1 MKRKI
6 LAVTLMS
13 IAGIAAAF
21 EADFDKSEFT
31 SGIPRNW
38 KEATNLAAGRNISVQ
53 NPTTVDGHTAFT
65 LNFYNATENA
75 TRVFYCTNAVENVA
89 CDNISACI
97 AVYRRKN
104 LSGKVDRVQV
114 VVSTNDFTTCE
125 TVGQIDL
132 QELARET
139 DGWVTNKVSTYIEG
153 LSRAENKYNVK
164 IGLKVIGAGVSSKLG
179 YIGWLKAE
187 FVASATPADV
197 GFVTLAD
204 GGNLSAI
211 ETLLPGEENARIS
224 VTVPGLPAGQIALTN
239 VYADVKRNGQSS
251 GQMLLSRI
259 SGTDQ
264 YVSAPITPVFD
275 AGEEVSIS
283 IRTEYTVVQSQSP
296 LPTLGDQENGIAK
309 EYADNAWH
317 DWVGKKG
324 SVWINEIKKDQN
336 GLAIEFAGTTNRTM
350 TSGWE
355 VSVSNVSTEASVP
368 TSLPITGKL
377 VFTTNVLNRV
387 VGLDVRRF
395 SADAISA
402 GTNVVRLLNSR
413 GVCEC
418 MVEIISEGDSFAYGV
433 TGVATWNEEFGFS
446 YDWAGTGDD
455 VSTEGGELNWG
466 EISVDKSTIGEINHL
481 QGFKVP
487 FSTSI
492 RIITKSDS
500 GVDLPFATVDVLAED
515 VTNVAEPTETHR
527 SVQTSS
533 NGVEIISLSGYS
545 CSVDSIP
552 VTVSAFAF
560 GWFADEISREVDIS
574 SPVTNDL
581 LVTMLRVPALDDCD
595 SLKVYWNQ
603 TNIVKW
609 AVDTTSLRKSIKLN
623 LYNARAGITNS
634 IMQCANP
641 LSAGGNK
648 YVSMSFDFRN
658 AADANMQN
666 YNELCIVLG
675 TNSMMSGE
683 TFEAVALSNK
693 RAEYDK
699 NEWYSYGTLVMLP
712 EGFENRE
719 LWLCL
724 VSRTIGGPSSAFLY
738 MDNLR
743 IAFQDTVMPT
753 NLVLQV
759 EDVEN
764 VTPTNG
770 QSAAFVLNL
779 VPWTSDEVQEVSA
792 DLNLVLNG
800 VTNIV
805 PFAFADGTLTNTIS
819 HVGGA
824 QMSITAAA
832 LEEAL
837 GGPFMTGDEVTYFAA
852 VHYNSANGAINS
864 EELYETRYFPD
875 NSVISNTCTTV
886 DSVTTTNAHWIVEG
900 DYGVSTNLS
909 KYTFT
914 VSGPALSC
922 IGTPEVTMEGVKFT
936 LHGYDAN
943 GISSLTLNLNGTDY
957 HPFEGLDTNAQV
969 RVTGEFELPTGL
981 AANTEYTIT
990 ITATDANGNSIT
1002 PATFTI
1008 VTFPVVTGAVV
1019 EPVSQTEA
1027 GLTVSGSAAGYVVP
1041 AGWTQRSAN
1050 TWTMGGLSPNV
1061 EVTATGIY
1069 GTNMNNG
1076 VKQESARVDATPG
1089 YTLAGVASQAP
1100 VIEKGVTTVMVKAGD
1115 DYAPVDDGNPAG
1127 TEYAIRVTTSAG
1139 GDTLVS
1145 TNGVE
1150 VWKTLD
1156 AWTNDAPVEVT
1167 PPQIDLAETNSFSF
1181 VTRNF
1186 DGVVSENA
1194 HPIAT
1199 NCWFKM
1205 EAAFSGASAQ
1215 ETAASRSDAN
1225 FGKVAYSLVLS
1236 DPAQSASATATVQY
1250 KIGSG
1255 EWTTLESFD
1264 FEFDEI
1270 EKDFASRTWDAW
1282 AAVGET
1288 DGTYAY
1294 QLRAKVAAGGRA
1306 SEWSEPISGTLDFA
1320 PPSGLG
1326 ISGAPENG
1334 SLTSA
1339 RGYDFGFSASDANGV
1354 TYAWELSASGT
1365 PVTNGVAGAASVSSL
1380 PDGEYALSAT
1390 ATDMFGNTCQA
1401 VVRTW
1406 TLDTTAPSPKPV
1418 VAGLPGALTNQKT
1431 FTLTASGSTDAH
1443 GVTYRWMFNGQT
1455 VTGDMFDVATTADG
1469 NYSVSVVAVDG
1480 AGNESEATTVNW
1492 ELDATVPTPAP
1503 VVTGLPGALTN
1514 QKTFALT
1521 VSGSTDKNGVMYR
1534 WTFIGQTSEGNTFDV
1549 ATTTDGNY
1557 SVSVVAVDGA
1567 GNESEAATVSWTLD
1581 ATAPSPKPVVAGLPG
1596 TLTNQKTFTLTAS
1609 GSTDAHGVAYRWT
1622 FNGQTSEGNTFDVAT
1637 TTDGNYSVG
1646 VVAVDN
1652 AGNESEATTVNWELD
1667 ATKPTKPTIS
1677 GLPGALTDQKTFTL
1691 TASGSTDA
1699 HGVTY
1704 RWAFNGQTAEG
1715 NTFDVATTTDG
1726 NYSVSVIAVDNAG
1739 NESEATTVNW
1749 ELDATAPSP
1758 KPSVAGLLD
1767 ALTNQKT
1774 FTLTA
1779 SGSTDK
1785 NGVTYRW
1792 TFNGAT
1798 AEGDSYTVVT
1808 TTDDTY
1814 SVSVVAVDDAGN
1826 ESAPT
1831 TVSWMLDATAPSGLA
1846 ISGSPLNGSVTNE
1859 VNFSFSATATDAS
1872 TLTFHWAF
1880 GAKGAETAAVRAGL
1894 PLGEAFT
1901 GAVESDG
1908 EYEVSVYATD
1918 AAGNVSTTNWWTWTV
1933 ETEPP
1938 ADLALDGTSGVVA
1951 TADFRFTASATDDS
1965 QPIAYHWTLNDV
1977 ESSTTSA
1984 TLQGV
1989 ATEGTNTVSVYA
2001 TDAAGN
2007 SCAAVTRKWV
2017 VDLTAPSDL
2026 VAVGTPADG
2035 SVVNASNFTFA
2046 AVAEDATEL
2055 TFHWTFA
2062 AVGAETAAKCEDLP
2076 SGGEFTGAADEDG
2089 EYEVS
2094 VYATDEAGNASVT
2107 NTVRWTLDTLAPS
2120 NLVVTGTPAD
2130 GSLVTVSNFTFAAAA
2145 EDATDLT
2152 FHWTF
2157 AAVGAETPAARA
2169 DLPSGGEFTGAA
2181 DADGDY
2187 EVSVYATD
2195 EAGNVSITN
2204 TVRWTLDATGPAD
2217 LTIHGEPPAVT
2228 ADNRVNLSASA
2239 TDPHP
2244 PITFEW
2250 TFNGAAAGA
2259 GAAFTA
2265 TAVEGTNTVNV
2276 SAADALG
2283 NESGRTYTWFVD
2295 SLAPSNLVVIGA
2307 PADGS
2312 AVNTSNFTFTAAAE
2326 DATALTFHWA
2336 FAAVGAE
2343 AAAKRADLPSDGEF
2357 TGAAEADGDYEVSV
2371 YATDA
2376 AGNVSVTNT
2385 VRWTFDTVRP
2395 AVELTSSTPNPFN
2408 ANDTFTVTATF
2419 SEPVTNFTAASLTV
2433 SNGSVSWG
2441 SASQDPET
2449 ANRVFTATITP
2460 TADGEISVQ
2469 VAANVVADAAG
2480 NGNEASETL
2489 TRTCDITRPTVTLT
2503 SSLTEK
2509 YFKSGNFTVE
2519 ATFSKAVTNFTAS
2532 LITVV
2537 NGTVGSVSASSDC
2550 TYTFTVTPIA
2560 DGPVTV
2566 QIADHKAANEA
2577 GNWNEASNE
2586 VKHIYDSTY
2595 PSQPVISGTPAN
2607 GATTSESAYSFTA
2620 DVVEETTE
2628 PDDVEYLWYVDD
2640 KLVPKEKRVKTLTG
2654 TITGSGTHTVRVI
2667 VRDGALN
2674 RSDSSATWTWTYESG
2689 ESSDVEF
2696 GGGVCVKVN
2705 SETGATNGVSFTA
2718 IDFKPGEASTFT
2730 LSGFD
2735 ASTQQI
2741 PDFGMWFIV
2750 GDTLDGAQERVKV
2763 DGNAVFNS
2771 QTGELTVTL
2780 PATATQNKSSFFIF
2794 GIDNKAQ

>member
-1 MKRKI
+1 MATTTDGNYSVSVI
-6 LAVTLMS
+6 AVDN
-13 IAGIAAAF
+13 AGNESA
-21 EADFDKSEFT
+21 
-31 SGIPRNW
+31 
-38 KEATNLAAGRNISVQ
+38 
-53 NPTTVDGHTAFT
+53 PTTV
-65 LNFYNATENA
+65 
-75 TRVFYCTNAVENVA
+75 
-89 CDNISACI
+89 S
-97 AVYRRKN
+97 
-104 LSGKVDRVQV
+104 
-114 VVSTNDFTTCE
+114 
-125 TVGQIDL
+125 
-132 QELARET
+132 
-139 DGWVTNKVSTYIEG
+139 W
-153 LSRAENKYNVK
+153 
-164 IGLKVIGAGVSSKLG
+164 
-179 YIGWLKAE
+179 
-187 FVASATPADV
+187 
-197 GFVTLAD
+197 
-204 GGNLSAI
+204 
-211 ETLLPGEENARIS
+211 
-224 VTVPGLPAGQIALTN
+224 
-239 VYADVKRNGQSS
+239 
-251 GQMLLSRI
+251 
-259 SGTDQ
+259 
-264 YVSAPITPVFD
+264 
-275 AGEEVSIS
+275 
-283 IRTEYTVVQSQSP
+283 
-296 LPTLGDQENGIAK
+296 
-309 EYADNAWH
+309 
-317 DWVGKKG
+317 
-324 SVWINEIKKDQN
+324 
-336 GLAIEFAGTTNRTM
+336 
-350 TSGWE
+350 
-355 VSVSNVSTEASVP
+355 
-368 TSLPITGKL
+368 
-377 VFTTNVLNRV
+377 
-387 VGLDVRRF
+387 
-395 SADAISA
+395 
-402 GTNVVRLLNSR
+402 
-413 GVCEC
+413 
-418 MVEIISEGDSFAYGV
+418 
-433 TGVATWNEEFGFS
+433 
-446 YDWAGTGDD
+446 
-455 VSTEGGELNWG
+455 
-466 EISVDKSTIGEINHL
+466 
-481 QGFKVP
+481 
-487 FSTSI
+487 
-492 RIITKSDS
+492 
-500 GVDLPFATVDVLAED
+500 
-515 VTNVAEPTETHR
+515 
-527 SVQTSS
+527 
-533 NGVEIISLSGYS
+533 
-545 CSVDSIP
+545 
-552 VTVSAFAF
+552 
-560 GWFADEISREVDIS
+560 
-574 SPVTNDL
+574 
-581 LVTMLRVPALDDCD
+581 
-595 SLKVYWNQ
+595 
-603 TNIVKW
+603 
-609 AVDTTSLRKSIKLN
+609 
-623 LYNARAGITNS
+623 
-634 IMQCANP
+634 
-641 LSAGGNK
+641 
-648 YVSMSFDFRN
+648 
-658 AADANMQN
+658 
-666 YNELCIVLG
+666 
-675 TNSMMSGE
+675 
-683 TFEAVALSNK
+683 
-693 RAEYDK
+693 
-699 NEWYSYGTLVMLP
+699 
-712 EGFENRE
+712 
-719 LWLCL
+719 
-724 VSRTIGGPSSAFLY
+724 
-738 MDNLR
+738 
-743 IAFQDTVMPT
+743 
-753 NLVLQV
+753 
-759 EDVEN
+759 
-764 VTPTNG
+764 
-770 QSAAFVLNL
+770 
-779 VPWTSDEVQEVSA
+779 
-792 DLNLVLNG
+792 
-800 VTNIV
+800 
-805 PFAFADGTLTNTIS
+805 
-819 HVGGA
+819 
-824 QMSITAAA
+824 
-832 LEEAL
+832 
-837 GGPFMTGDEVTYFAA
+837 
-852 VHYNSANGAINS
+852 
-864 EELYETRYFPD
+864 
-875 NSVISNTCTTV
+875 
-886 DSVTTTNAHWIVEG
+886 
-900 DYGVSTNLS
+900 
-909 KYTFT
+909 
-914 VSGPALSC
+914 
-922 IGTPEVTMEGVKFT
+922 
-936 LHGYDAN
+936 
-943 GISSLTLNLNGTDY
+943 
-957 HPFEGLDTNAQV
+957 
-969 RVTGEFELPTGL
+969 
-981 AANTEYTIT
+981 
-990 ITATDANGNSIT
+990 
-1002 PATFTI
+1002 
-1008 VTFPVVTGAVV
+1008 
-1019 EPVSQTEA
+1019 
-1027 GLTVSGSAAGYVVP
+1027 
-1041 AGWTQRSAN
+1041 
-1050 TWTMGGLSPNV
+1050 
-1061 EVTATGIY
+1061 
-1069 GTNMNNG
+1069 
-1076 VKQESARVDATPG
+1076 
-1089 YTLAGVASQAP
+1089 
-1100 VIEKGVTTVMVKAGD
+1100 
-1115 DYAPVDDGNPAG
+1115 
-1127 TEYAIRVTTSAG
+1127 
-1139 GDTLVS
+1139 
-1145 TNGVE
+1145 
-1150 VWKTLD
+1150 TLD
-1156 AWTNDAPVEVT
+1156 A
-1167 PPQIDLAETNSFSF
+1167 
-1181 VTRNF
+1181 
-1186 DGVVSENA
+1186 
-1194 HPIAT
+1194 
-1199 NCWFKM
+1199 
-1205 EAAFSGASAQ
+1205 
-1215 ETAASRSDAN
+1215 
-1225 FGKVAYSLVLS
+1225 
-1236 DPAQSASATATVQY
+1236 
-1250 KIGSG
+1250 
-1255 EWTTLESFD
+1255 
-1264 FEFDEI
+1264 
-1270 EKDFASRTWDAW
+1270 
-1282 AAVGET
+1282 
-1288 DGTYAY
+1288 
-1294 QLRAKVAAGGRA
+1294 
-1306 SEWSEPISGTLDFA
+1306 
-1320 PPSGLG
+1320 
-1326 ISGAPENG
+1326 
-1334 SLTSA
+1334 
-1339 RGYDFGFSASDANGV
+1339 
-1354 TYAWELSASGT
+1354 
-1365 PVTNGVAGAASVSSL
+1365 
-1380 PDGEYALSAT
+1380 
-1390 ATDMFGNTCQA
+1390 
-1401 VVRTW
+1401 
-1406 TLDTTAPSPKPV
+1406 TAPTPAPAVS
-1418 VAGLPGALTNQKT
+1418 GLPGALTDQKT

-1443 GVTYRWMFNGQT
+1443 GVTYRWTFNGAT
-1455 VTGDMFDVATTADG
+1455 AEGNTFDVATTTDG
-1469 NYSVSVVAVDG
+1469 NYSVSVIAVDN

-1492 ELDATVPTPAP
+1492 ELDATAPAP
-1503 VVTGLPGALTN
+1503 KPSVAGLMGALTN
-1514 QKTFALT
+1514 QKTFTLT
-1521 VSGSTDKNGVMYR
+1521 ASDSTDKNGVTYR
-1534 WTFIGQTSEGNTFDV
+1534 WTFNGATAEGNTFDV

-1557 SVSVVAVDGA
+1557 SVSVVAVDNA
-1567 GNESEAATVSWTLD
+1567 GNESAPTSVNWELD
-1581 ATAPSPKPVVAGLPG
+1581 ATKPTKPSVSGLPG
-1596 TLTNQKTFTLTAS
+1596 ALTDQKTFTLTAS
-1609 GSTDAHGVAYRWT
+1609 GSTDKNGVTYRWT

-1749 ELDATAPSP
+1749 ELDATAPAP
-1758 KPSVAGLLD
+1758 KPSVAGLMG

-1779 SGSTDK
+1779 SDSTDK

-2433 SNGSVSWG
+2433 SNGSVSEV